1 MKKYFLILLIII
13 VSSCSSVISK
23 DATKPL
29 YEILT
34 VQKDGGASIR
44 FFEILSEEREIKM
57 LLGDDNLK
65 KKIIPNDINTCNFV
79 ILNMGE
85 QNTNGNSIGVERVEE
100 KADKIIITT
109 KENKSNSN
117 TITVDYL
124 YPYTIVKVNSKKEI
138 VIN

>member
-1 MKKYFLILLIII
+1 MLILI
-13 VSSCSSVISK
+13 VSSCASTTNK
-23 DATKPL
+23 DTTKPL

-65 KKIIPNDINTCNFV
+65 KKIKSEDINTSNFV

-85 QNTNGNSIGVERVEE
+85 QNTNGNSIGIEKVEE
-100 KADKIIITT
+100 KNDKIIITT
-109 KENKSNSN
+109 KENKSNSE
-117 TITVDYL
+117 TITEDYL
-124 YPYTIVKVNSKKEI
+124 YPYTIVKINSKKQI

>member
-1 MKKYFLILLIII
+1 MLILI
-13 VSSCSSVISK
+13 VSSCASTANK

-65 KKIIPNDINTCNFV
+65 KKIKSEDINTSNFV

-85 QNTNGNSIGVERVEE
+85 QNTNGNSIGIEKVEE
-100 KADKIIITT
+100 KNDKIIITT
-109 KENKSNSN
+109 KENKSNSE
-117 TITVDYL
+117 TITEDYL
-124 YPYTIVKVNSKKEI
+124 YPYTIVKINSKKQI